1 MIYIIR
7 HFLLPVLRFAG
18 FSSIQNPASKNRLYR
33 PAIFRRICK
42 TPNRLNL
49 ADSLVRSFI
58 KPLQKNIFSCKPPAR
73 GGDCR
78 LRDYEAG
85 TNVIARKARVAI
97 VDIAT
102 VVGIAEISRTR
113 YVFQPPKRR
122 TVILC
127 LFAESKKGKLSIG
140 VSCVISRTTP
150 YNRTVGFNLA
160 D

>member
-42 TPNRLNL
+42 IPNRLNL

-58 KPLQKNIFSCKPPAR
+58 QPLQKNIFSCKPPAR
-73 GGDCR
+73 CGDCR

-85 TNVIARKARVAI
+85 ANARVRLARLDA
-97 VDIAT
+97 VGTAN
-102 VVGIAEISRTR
+102 VVGKAEISRTR
-113 YVFQPPKRR
+113 NVFQPPIRR
-122 TVILC
+122 MVILC
-127 LFAESKKGKLSIG
+127 LFAESKKGELSIG
-140 VSCVISRTTP
+140 VSCVISR
-150 YNRTVGFNLA
+150 
-160 D
+160 

>member
-58 KPLQKNIFSCKPPAR
+58 QPLQKIYFPANRPHGALIAGYAIMKRGRTQKPKLLARSQSALPSLSTKQKLAALATFFNHQNAEWLLCACLLKAKSGSCTLAFPVSNP
-73 GGDCR
+73 DE
-78 LRDYEAG
+78 LQ
-85 TNVIARKARVAI
+85 TVA
-97 VDIAT
+97 
-102 VVGIAEISRTR
+102 
-113 YVFQPPKRR
+113 P
-122 TVILC
+122 
-127 LFAESKKGKLSIG
+127 
-140 VSCVISRTTP
+140 
-150 YNRTVGFNLA
+150 
-160 D
+160 